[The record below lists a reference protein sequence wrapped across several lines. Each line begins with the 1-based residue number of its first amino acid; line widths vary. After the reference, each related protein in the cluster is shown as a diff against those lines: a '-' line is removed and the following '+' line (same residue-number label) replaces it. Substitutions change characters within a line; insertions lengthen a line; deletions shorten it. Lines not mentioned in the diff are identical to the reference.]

1 MIQRLQSIYL
11 LIATILSA
19 TPPLFSLM
27 SKASETIHDS
37 NLLEKQNLIGGLV
50 SVLFLASTL
59 ITCITIFLFKN
70 RKKQILLCQ
79 ISILINLF
87 LLGLLIYLSLVLSG
101 EFNSSKKDIEVF
113 IPLFVILL
121 LYLAKK
127 AIKKDEDLVKS
138 VDRLR

>member
-19 TPPLFSLM
+19 TPPLFLLM

-37 NLLEKQNLIGGLV
+37 NLLEKQNLIGDWV

>member
-19 TPPLFSLM
+19 TPPLFLLM

-37 NLLEKQNLIGGLV
+37 NLLEKQNLIGDLV